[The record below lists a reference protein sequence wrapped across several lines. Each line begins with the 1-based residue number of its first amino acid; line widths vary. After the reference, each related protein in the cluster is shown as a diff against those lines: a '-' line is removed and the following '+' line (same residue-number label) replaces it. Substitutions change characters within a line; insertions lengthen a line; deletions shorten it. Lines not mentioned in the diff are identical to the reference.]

1 MCEKKSQE
9 SHDGLPGGRFT
20 PRIMPV
26 GLVLVCG
33 GGVTRQCA
41 SADRCGDGRR
51 ISRCRVRGRGR
62 ISPRSSFL
70 QRARAEDSR
79 LSRNDDDPWTS
90 PLRAALRAFQTP
102 RASGSQMNLCICNWN
117 RTSSPS
123 ARIRL
128 TRSTGSMPPK
138 IGEMRTAATREVR
151 SCRSI
156 SSFDHS

>member
-1 MCEKKSQE
+1 MCEKKSRE
-9 SHDGLPGGRFT
+9 SHDGLPRGRFT

-26 GLVLVCG
+26 GLVLVRG
-33 GGVTRQCA
+33 GGATRQCA
-41 SADRCGDGRR
+41 SADRCGDRRR
-51 ISRCRVRGRGR
+51 ISWCRGRR
-62 ISPRSSFL
+62 RRWRSPRSRFFR
-70 QRARAEDSR
+70 RARAEDSR
-79 LSRNDDDPWTS
+79 LPRNDDDPWES
-90 PLRAALRAFQTP
+90 PLRAVRRAFQTP
-102 RASGSQMNLCICNWN
+102 RASGSQMNLCICNWK